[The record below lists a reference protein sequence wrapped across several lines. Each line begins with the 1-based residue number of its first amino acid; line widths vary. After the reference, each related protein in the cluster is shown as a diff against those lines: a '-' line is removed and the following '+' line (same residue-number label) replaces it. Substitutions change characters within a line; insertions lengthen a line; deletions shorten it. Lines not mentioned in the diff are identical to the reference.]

1 MLEMSFGDVFI
12 EIGNGFDQ
20 QNMTKENNNFI
31 TNSYYLLE

>member
-1 MLEMSFGDVFI
+1 MLEMSFGDAFI
-12 EIGNGFDQ
+12 EIENGFDQ